1 MLMLPDNGQET
12 VFGGTKMRL
21 AGGIDQKVMNT
32 EAMYLLQNA
41 INKNDTAYGDLLKDP
56 TNP

>member
-1 MLMLPDNGQET
+1 
-12 VFGGTKMRL
+12 
-21 AGGIDQKVMNT
+21 MNT